1 MATAQLPKT
10 MRGVVQNAEGGVEVL
25 EYKTDLPLPELK
37 DGEVLIKNQFG
48 GVNYIDTFV
57 FLPNHKCEARTD

>member
-1 MATAQLPKT
+1 MC
-10 MRGVVQNAEGGVEVL
+10 GVVQNAEGGVEVL